1 MKNKLTLFLIFFAAL
16 ATANGQT
23 EKIKFVEYDL
33 PNGLHVILHADNRTP
48 NVMVSL
54 MYHVGAK
61 NEDPARTGFAHFFE
75 HLMFEGTKHIGRGE
89 YFKMVQAAGGSLNA
103 NTSQDR
109 TFYFE
114 NMPSNQLELALWME
128 SERML
133 HANIDTIG
141 VNTQKGVVIEERKQS
156 YDNRPYG
163 TFMEEVGKRAF
174 TVHPYRWQTI
184 GDPEHIRAATFD
196 DIRAFYDTY
205 YVPNNC
211 VLVIAGDFE
220 EKQTRQWIDK
230 YFGSIPQGTLPM
242 YRPEIVEPMPT
253 KEIKDIIYDNVQL
266 PALFMAYHAPQ
277 MGTREAYALDVLAQI
292 LSGGASSRLK
302 TNLEDKGLTLQSQAV
317 YFQSEDPGLL
327 YVLAIPNMGVS
338 LDEVEKIL
346 TEQIEQMGKE
356 MVSQEEFQMAMA
368 AKEFEVA
375 ANLQSLAGKANALAD
390 AYTYFKDADRVNNE
404 LATYQSVT
412 REDILQVAKK
422 YLQTNTRVVLRY
434 LPKEENKET
443 NGND

>member
-1 MKNKLTLFLIFFAAL
+1 MKNTLTLVMIFFAAIF
-16 ATANGQT
+16 TANGQS

-33 PNGLHVILHADNRTP
+33 SNGLHVILHADDRTP

-61 NEDPARTGFAHFFE
+61 NEDPSRTGFAHFFE
-75 HLMFEGTKHIGRGE
+75 HLMFEGSDHIGRGE
-89 YFKMVQAAGGSLNA
+89 YFKMIQAAGGSLNA

-128 SERML
+128 AERML
-133 HANIDTIG
+133 HAKIDTIG

-163 TFMEEVGKRAF
+163 TFMEELGKRAF
-174 TVHPYRWQTI
+174 TVHPYQWQTI

-196 DIRAFYDTY
+196 DIKNFYDTY

-220 EKQTRQWIDK
+220 EKQTRQWVDK
-230 YFGSIPQGTLPM
+230 YFGSIPRGTLPM

-253 KEIKDIIYDNVQL
+253 QEIKDVVYDNIQL
-266 PALFMAYHAPQ
+266 PALFMAYHAPE
-277 MGTREAYALDVLAQI
+277 MGTREAYAMDILTQI

-302 TNLEDKGLTLQSQAV
+302 TNLEDKGLTLQSQAFN
-317 YFQSEDPGLL
+317 FQCEDPGLL
-327 YVLAIPNMGVS
+327 YVLAIPNMGTPLADVEAA
-338 LDEVEKIL
+338 LTTEVER
-346 TEQIEQMGKE
+346 MSKE
-356 MVSQEEFQMAMA
+356 LVSEEEFQMAMA

-375 ANLQSLAGKANALAD
+375 ANLQSLAGKAQALCD
-390 AYTYFKDADRVNNE
+390 AYTYFKDAERVNKE
-404 LATYQSVT
+404 LATFQSIT
-412 REDILQVAKK
+412 REDIQNVARK
-422 YLQTNTRVVLRY
+422 YLQTNTRVVLHY
-434 LPKEENKET
+434 VPMAEKNESNT
-443 NGND
+443 ND